1 MREIVFRGK
10 TCDGSEWLAGYLVR
24 EYVQDYHDYDFKI
37 VDADTGVRRPVNP
50 DTVGQ
55 FTGMVDAN
63 DLMIYE
69 GDILRITRFD
79 DPYIGVVS
87 FRDSCFISES
97 YSSNTLMM
105 VERVPLDHY
114 DSSELTIVGTVHDN
128 REMLGGLV

>member
-10 TCDGSEWLAGYLVR
+10 KVKDGEWTSGSLWMNIGKPHIISSGNTVGY
-24 EYVQDYHDYDFKI
+24 E
-37 VDADTGVRRPVNP
+37 VDL

-69 GDILRITRFD
+69 GDILHITHFGE
-79 DPYIGVVS
+79 PCIGVVS
-87 FRDSCFISES
+87 FRLSCFISET
-97 YSSNTLMM
+97 YSSNTQMM
-105 VERVPLDHY
+105 VECVPLDHY